1 MEGNAL
7 DNNLQ
12 QYQFITVVTAK
23 PSFTCPSPHTSDRPA
38 LGLPAQHVDLG
49 FRGEKPT
56 ISLPLAHGFLS
67 GKIIPFSARQG
78 ILATHV
84 MSSIA
89 LTPPSAADVRLPSS
103 SNALRLGAGLGCR
116 DPDHIARWV
125 AARNAGKAKLRC
137 AAIARTTGRPCLG
150 VPLKFADKCSVHCR
164 GAVRIEV
171 DKLRLEWLRKKLRR
185 VFYNVRER
193 ALLEARVS
201 RIERRALRWA
211 WKTDPTVPGST
222 IALKSHDLERACAW
236 LRDVAKVEPD
246 ALTPRSLDQCLW
258 AAALRLS
265 RRYDEETA
273 LLKVKRALQAEELW
287 RSKT

>member
-1 MEGNAL
+1 
-7 DNNLQ
+7 
-12 QYQFITVVTAK
+12 
-23 PSFTCPSPHTSDRPA
+23 
-38 LGLPAQHVDLG
+38 
-49 FRGEKPT
+49 
-56 ISLPLAHGFLS
+56 
-67 GKIIPFSARQG
+67 
-78 ILATHV
+78 

-103 SNALRLGAGLGCR
+103 PNALRLGAGLGCR

-211 WKTDPTVPGST
+211 WKADPTVEGST
-222 IALKSHDLERACAW
+222 IALQAQDVARVYAW
-236 LRDVAKVEPD
+236 LRNVAGVEPD
-246 ALTPRSLDQCLW
+246 WLTARALDQCLW

-287 RSKT
+287 RSKMWPAA